1 MAQLA
6 TDTTKGQGLNVSFLN
21 EFIVIDKNENVEGYY
36 TEVDKSE
43 KELEMDEKIEYVEDV
58 DDKIGATNLVLEHR
72 TIFKQRKTVS

>member
-1 MAQLA
+1 M
-6 TDTTKGQGLNVSFLN
+6 
-21 EFIVIDKNENVEGYY
+21 
-36 TEVDKSE
+36 DKSE